1 MRRIPTIRAVMT
13 PFPHSIEIGAP
24 VTRARDVMEEQ
35 GIRHLPVM
43 EEGRLVSVITDREV
57 KLALDPGLGRSPRD
71 DLVVRDLCV
80 PNVYI
85 VEPTEPLDAA
95 LMHMAHHRFDAALVV
110 KDGKLA
116 GIFTTTD
123 AFRVLGNL
131 LRTLFPSSGDD
142 AA

>member
-1 MRRIPTIRAVMT
+1 MT
-13 PFPHSIEIGAP
+13 PFPHWIEIGAP
-24 VTRARDVMEEQ
+24 VARARDVMEEQ

-43 EEGRLVSVITDREV
+43 EDGRLVSVITDREV

-85 VEPTEPLDAA
+85 VEPIEPLDAA

>member
-1 MRRIPTIRAVMT
+1 
-13 PFPHSIEIGAP
+13 
-24 VTRARDVMEEQ
+24 MEEQ

-95 LMHMAHHRFDAALVV
+95 LMHMAHHRFDAAL
-110 KDGKLA
+110 GGQGRQA
-116 GIFTTTD
+116 GGHLHDDRRLPRSGESPQD
-123 AFRVLGNL
+123 ALPVQRGRRRLV
-131 LRTLFPSSGDD
+131 D
-142 AA
+142 